1 MPIAVFHVF
10 TGKGLLETIQ
20 RVTRGCA
27 LCTTHNPG
35 GKVKPSPRQPSPAMW
50 DLPRRGLQIGFTQMP
65 SFQGFKYLPVF
76 IGTLTV

>member
-1 MPIAVFHVF
+1 MAMIAFLLF